1 MTFIMYNFKNTSF
14 EYFKLSFCFS
24 VSYKINL
31 LDKPDPNALLP

>member
-24 VSYKINL
+24 VPYKL
-31 LDKPDPNALLP
+31 MDKPDPPNALLP